1 MTDDD
6 DDGRATRRPIPTE
19 RNGRT
24 RTGRKHNGCRLRSP
38 DRPRTSPFSAV
49 GIGRPTRRTITLTQ
63 DAKFTKIEPERR
75 RGVRVARGTGDAK
88 ESKNARIGA
97 WRYVEGE
104 RVRRHGRILSWAM
117 DDGIKKRMEEDEG
130 EGRAS
135 VSFRFVRLRAFR
147 RHGCDSS
154 RARMDGWM
162 DGWMDEDG
170 GKQTRKTR
178 ADAKK
183 IEPTE

>member
-1 MTDDD
+1 MDEH
-6 DDGRATRRPIPTE
+6 E
-19 RNGRT
+19 RDEN
-24 RTGRKHNGCRLRSP
+24 NGCRLRSP

-104 RVRRHGRILSWAM
+104 RVRRHGRFLSW
-117 DDGIKKRMEEDEG
+117 GWTTGLKRGWRRTKGKDE
-130 EGRAS
+130 RA
-135 VSFRFVRLRAFR
+135 FRFVSFVSERFVDMSTWMRFVARA
-147 RHGCDSS
+147 
-154 RARMDGWM
+154 DGWM
-162 DGWMDEDG
+162 DGWMDDDG

>member
-104 RVRRHGRILSWAM
+104 RVRRRTDSGRR
-117 DDGIKKRMEEDEG
+117 DGRRDEG
-130 EGRAS
+130 EDGGGRRGRTS
-135 VSFRFVRLRAFR
+135 VSFRFVSFVSERFVDMDAIRRA
-147 RHGCDSS
+147 
-154 RARMDGWM
+154 DGWM
-162 DGWMDEDG
+162 DGWMDDDG

>member
-1 MTDDD
+1 MDEH
-6 DDGRATRRPIPTE
+6 E
-19 RNGRT
+19 RDEN
-24 RTGRKHNGCRLRSP
+24 NGCRLRSP

-104 RVRRHGRILSWAM
+104 RVRRRTDSGRR
-117 DDGIKKRMEEDEG
+117 DGRRDEG
-130 EGRAS
+130 EDGGGRRGRTS
-135 VSFRFVRLRAFR
+135 ERFVSFRSSPSVSSTWMRFV
-147 RHGCDSS
+147 
-154 RARMDGWM
+154 ARMDGWL
-162 DGWMDEDG
+162 DGWMPTG
-170 GKQTRKTR
+170 GSKRERLERTRR
-178 ADAKK
+178 RLNRPSD
-183 IEPTE
+183 

>member
-1 MTDDD
+1 MDEH
-6 DDGRATRRPIPTE
+6 E
-19 RNGRT
+19 RDEN
-24 RTGRKHNGCRLRSP
+24 NGCRLRSP

-104 RVRRHGRILSWAM
+104 RVRRHGWFLSWAM
-117 DDGIKKRMEEDEG
+117 DDGIKKRMEDGEG

-162 DGWMDEDG
+162 TTG
-170 GKQTRKTR
+170 GSKRERLERTRR
-178 ADAKK
+178 RLNRPSD
-183 IEPTE
+183 